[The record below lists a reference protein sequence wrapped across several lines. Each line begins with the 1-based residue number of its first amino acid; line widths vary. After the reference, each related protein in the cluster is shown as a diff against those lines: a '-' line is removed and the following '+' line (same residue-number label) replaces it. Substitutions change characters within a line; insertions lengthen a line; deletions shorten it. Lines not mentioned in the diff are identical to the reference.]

1 MIMNRKILVA
11 FTTAITLAASSAY
24 ADNTGC
30 GLGTTVFKDKSGK
43 VSEILAVT
51 TNGTSG
57 NQTFGITSGTLGCD
71 EGSTIASAEVQVY
84 ASANMNKLARD
95 MAVGEGETLGSLAD
109 LMQISAADKAKF
121 FELTKANF
129 DEIYSSPEVTT
140 GEMLT
145 SLHEVMSKDATLAK
159 YTA

>member
-1 MIMNRKILVA
+1 
-11 FTTAITLAASSAY
+11 
-24 ADNTGC
+24 
-30 GLGTTVFKDKSGK
+30 

-145 SLHEVMSKDATLAK
+145 ALHEVMSKDATLAK